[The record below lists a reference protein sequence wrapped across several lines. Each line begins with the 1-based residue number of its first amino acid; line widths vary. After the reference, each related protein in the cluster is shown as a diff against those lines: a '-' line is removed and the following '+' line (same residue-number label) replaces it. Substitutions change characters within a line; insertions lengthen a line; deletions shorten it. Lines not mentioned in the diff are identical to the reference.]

1 MKILGDSKTYSMQ
14 IEHII
19 SQNTE
24 KTLDYKKYGFDD
36 LDDFET
42 YKNSFGNLIP
52 LESSINSSVSDKSL
66 AYKQDEY
73 KKSAIFYNQRFA
85 NSSEFLNFSKEKII
99 EENRK
104 FKDWAKDYFSIF
116 LPKE

>member
-1 MKILGDSKTYSMQ
+1 MLGDSKTYSAAVD

-24 KTLDYKKYGFDD
+24 KTLDYNKYGFADQE
-36 LDDFET
+36 DFEA
-42 YKNSFGNLIP
+42 YKNTFGNLIP
-52 LESSINSSVSDKSL
+52 LESELNKAIQDKSL

-85 NSSEFLNFSKEKII
+85 NSPDFLNFSKVQFT
-99 EENRK
+99 R
-104 FKDWAKDYFSIF
+104 DYTG
-116 LPKE
+116 